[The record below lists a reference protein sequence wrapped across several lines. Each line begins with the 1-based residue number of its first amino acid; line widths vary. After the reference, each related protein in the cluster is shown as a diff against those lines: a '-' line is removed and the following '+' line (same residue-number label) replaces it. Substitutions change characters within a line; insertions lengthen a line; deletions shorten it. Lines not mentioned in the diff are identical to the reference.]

1 MTDYTLPQWHYLF
14 GEPTSDAVI
23 RRAPEHF
30 QVDELLP
37 FTPDGAGEHHLLHIE
52 KRDLTTHQL
61 AKIVGRFANVPARD
75 VSWAG
80 LKDRHGVTRQ
90 WLSVRIPGK
99 VDPDWTQ
106 LNDDNITLLTAV
118 RHGRKLRTGA
128 LLGNRFRIALSDVSD
143 RDAIEARLAD
153 ITKGVPNYYGEQ
165 RFGHGGMNVSRAAE
179 MFGGRKVKDRNK
191 RSIYLSAARSFL
203 FNHVVSARLAQ
214 HGTAPLDGDAV
225 MLHGSNSFFVA
236 EQWDAEHLGRL
247 LEGDIEL
254 SAPMPGDGPLRS
266 AGDAEAFESE
276 VVSRFPALVDGLKAA
291 RMEVDRRRLL
301 LKPEQFRHEWQGD
314 LLWLEFVL
322 PAGAFATSILRELTR
337 YQDAQAIELRAE
349 IE

>member
-1 MTDYTLPQWHYLF
+1 MTDYTLPQWHYLL
-14 GEPTSDAVI
+14 GEPSSEAWI
-23 RRAPEHF
+23 RREPEHF
-30 QVDELLP
+30 QVDEMLP

-61 AKIVGRFANVPARD
+61 AKIVAKFADVPARD

-99 VDPDWTQ
+99 VDPDWAQ
-106 LNDDNITLLTAV
+106 LNDRYITLLAAH

-128 LLGNRFRIALSDVSD
+128 LLGNRFKIALSGVTD
-143 RDAIEARLAD
+143 RDALEARLAEVS
-153 ITKGVPNYYGEQ
+153 KGVPNYYGEQ
-165 RFGHGGMNVSRAAE
+165 RFGHGGNNVRRAAE
-179 MFGGRKVKDRNK
+179 MFSGRKVKDRNK

-214 HGTAPLDGDAV
+214 HGVTPLAGDAV

-236 EQWDAEHLGRL
+236 EQWDAENLGRL
-247 LEGDIEL
+247 LQGDIEL
-254 SAPMPGDGPLRS
+254 SAPLPGDGDLRS
-266 AGDAEAFESE
+266 QGVANAFETE
-276 VVSRFPALVDGLKAA
+276 VLAPFAELTEGLKSA
-291 RMEVDRRRLL
+291 RVDVDRRRLL
-301 LKPEQFRHEWQGD
+301 LKPEQFRHHWEDD

-322 PAGAFATSILRELTR
+322 PSGAFATSVLRELAR
-337 YQDAQAIELRAE
+337 YQDAQAIELRSE

>member
-1 MTDYTLPQWHYLF
+1 MTDYTLPEWHYLL
-14 GEPTSDAVI
+14 GAPESEAVI
-23 RRAPEHF
+23 RREPEHF

-61 AKIVGRFANVPARD
+61 AKIVARFADVPARD

-99 VDPDWTQ
+99 VDPDWAK
-106 LNDDNITLLTAV
+106 LNDDHITLLAAH

-128 LLGNRFRIALSDVSD
+128 LLGNRFKIALSSITHPE
-143 RDAIEARLAD
+143 ALEARLAEVL
-153 ITKGVPNYYGEQ
+153 KGVPNYYGEQ
-165 RFGHGGMNVSRAAE
+165 RFGHGGLNVARAAE

-203 FNHVVSARLAQ
+203 FNKVVSARLAQ
-214 HGTAPLDGDAV
+214 HGLTPLGGDAV
-225 MLHGSNSFFVA
+225 MLSGSNSFFVA
-236 EQWDAEHLGRL
+236 EQWDAAHLTRL
-247 LEGDIEL
+247 LEGDIDL
-254 SAPMPGDGPLRS
+254 SAPLPGDGELHS
-266 AGDAEAFESE
+266 QGAAQAFEQS
-276 VVSRFPALVDGLKAA
+276 VLADFPALCDGLKSA
-291 RMEVDRRRLL
+291 RVDPDRRRLL
-301 LKPEQFRHEWQGD
+301 LKPEQFRHHWDGD

-322 PAGAFATSILRELTR
+322 PAGAFATSILRELVR
-337 YQDAQAIELRAE
+337 YQDAQAIEMRSE